1 MRTNCLNMPSQV
13 KRYTEKQEQI
23 ASFANALGHPVRVA
37 ILELLSSQSCCYH
50 GDLSEE
56 LPIANSTLSQHL
68 KVLRDA
74 GLIQGEINPPKTK
87 YCINRHNYKIASE
100 LFAGFF
106 GPILETIF
114 SEEGIVL
121 CNS

>member
-1 MRTNCLNMPSQV
+1 MPTTD
-13 KRYTEKQEQI
+13 KKYTERQEQI
-23 ASFANALGHPVRVA
+23 AAFANALGHPVRVA

-68 KVLRDA
+68 KVLKDA

-87 YCINRHNYKIASE
+87 YCINKQNYALASQLFSGFFASE
-100 LFAGFF
+100 M
-106 GPILETIF
+106 ETVF
-114 SEEGIVL
+114 SKEGVVL
-121 CNS
+121 CS